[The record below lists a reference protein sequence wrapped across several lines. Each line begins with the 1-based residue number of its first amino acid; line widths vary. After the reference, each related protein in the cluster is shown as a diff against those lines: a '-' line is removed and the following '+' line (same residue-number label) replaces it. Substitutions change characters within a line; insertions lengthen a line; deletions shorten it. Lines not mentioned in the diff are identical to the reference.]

1 MFLIGFL
8 PFLIFGPVFIL
19 TLYDEFKS
27 KEMNSAAGLP
37 NKEKRKINEWLI
49 LAIIITALIPVT
61 IDATI
66 LHVAIPTLTLSIG
79 ATGNEVLWII
89 DTYPLIMAGL
99 LLPMGVLGD
108 KIGHKKILIFGVGIF
123 ALASLFAGLSTMP
136 IYLILSRALL
146 ALGGSMIM
154 PVTLAIIRQTFTDEA
169 QIGRALGIWA
179 AVGTMGAAIGPLLG
193 GILVEHYSWEA
204 VFLVNIPLLL
214 LVIPLI
220 WFLVPKGVSDPK
232 KSWVFKDAV
241 LLLIGVITFVYALK
255 SIFKTDQSIWIALV
269 AGVIGFVLLRWFFK
283 KQQDT
288 ASPMLDISLLQDRRI
303 LMGMLLCFVPMAVI
317 VGFEFLLAQELQFV
331 HQLSP
336 INAGMF
342 MLPFAVSAAVAGP
355 ITGSLISKI
364 GFRKVIIAVLT
375 LSSLSFFMLSSL
387 DFSTLT
393 IALFLWLVVLGFS
406 LGMILMAATSS
417 IMSAVPVDKA
427 GAAGSME
434 SIAYELGTGLG
445 IAFFGIVLSQ
455 LFIAKFKITEDL
467 LAELPDQSHGSI
479 SDALLMANRLT
490 GAKGE
495 EIRNAAMLAFQGA
508 HHIVLILAGS
518 VLAILAFLMVFL
530 LPKEEKV

>member
-1 MFLIGFL
+1 MDRSVQL
-8 PFLIFGPVFIL
+8 PL
-19 TLYDEFKS
+19 
-27 KEMNSAAGLP
+27 N
-37 NKEKRKINEWLI
+37 EKRKINEWLI
-49 LAIIITALIPVT
+49 LAIIIATLIPVT

-108 KIGHKKILIFGVGIF
+108 KIGHKKILIFGVSVF
-123 ALASLFAGLSTMP
+123 ALASLFAGLSTAP

-154 PVTLAIIRQTFTDEA
+154 PVTLAIIRQTFTDEDKC
-169 QIGRALGIWA
+169 GRALGIWA

-214 LVIPLI
+214 IVIPLI
-220 WFLVPKGVSDPK
+220 WFGLPKGVSDPK
-232 KSWVFKDAV
+232 KSWVFKDAL

-255 SIFKTDQSIWIALV
+255 SVFKENESIWSALA
-269 AGVIGFVLLRWFFK
+269 AGLIGFALLRWFFK
-283 KQQDT
+283 KQKQTDN
-288 ASPMLDISLLQDRRI
+288 PMLDISILQDRRI

-331 HQLSP
+331 HQMSP
-336 INAGMF
+336 ISAGMF
-342 MLPFAVSAAVAGP
+342 MLPFAIAAAVAGP
-355 ITGSLISKI
+355 LTGSLISKI
-364 GFRKVIIAVLT
+364 GFRKIIIAVLS
-375 LSSLSFFMLSSL
+375 LSSFSFFMLSSL
-387 DFSTLT
+387 DFSVLT
-393 IALFLWLVVLGFS
+393 TALFIWLVVLGFS

-417 IMSAVPVDKA
+417 IMSAVPIDKA

-445 IAFFGIVLSQ
+445 IAFFGIILSQ
-455 LFIAKFKITEDL
+455 IFIRKFTISDSL
-467 LAELPDQSHGSI
+467 LAELPNQSHGSI
-479 SDALLMANRLT
+479 SDALILANRIGGVKAET
-490 GAKGE
+490 IK
-495 EIRNAAMLAFQGA
+495 NAAMVAFQAA
-508 HHIVLILAGS
+508 HHTVLLIAGA

-530 LPKEEKV
+530 LPKEEKA